1 MLSLWHIYLVRGV
14 TIIVI
19 ILCICYNL
27 NKDILPAHT
36 NLEHFTCQIC
46 RESLLVHSLPPSF
59 ILLTLKLMN
68 RDEGF
73 KTIKVL

>member
-1 MLSLWHIYLVRGV
+1 MLSVWHIYLVHGV

-19 ILCICYNL
+19 IFCICYSL

-46 RESLLVHSLPPSF
+46 RKSLLVHSLPPSL
-59 ILLTLKLMN
+59 IPLTLKLMN
-68 RDEGF
+68 RDEGD
-73 KTIKVL
+73 KSIIVC